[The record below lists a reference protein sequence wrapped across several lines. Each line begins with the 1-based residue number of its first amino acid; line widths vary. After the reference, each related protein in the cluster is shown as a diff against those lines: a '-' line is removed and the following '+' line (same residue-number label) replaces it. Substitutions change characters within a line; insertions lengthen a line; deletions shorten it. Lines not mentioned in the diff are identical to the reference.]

1 MERSRSAQSLV
12 LRPGIQ
18 FNGVK
23 IFSATMFA
31 ERDHLGEKVT
41 DWIAAH
47 PSYEIV
53 EIAVSQS
60 SDASFHCLAICVFYY
75 ERRS

>member
-12 LRPGIQ
+12 LRPGVQ

-41 DWIAAH
+41 DWMAAH
-47 PSYEIV
+47 PNLEIV
-53 EIAVSQS
+53 EISVSQS
-60 SDASFHCLAICVFYY
+60 SDASFHCLAIIVFYY
-75 ERRS
+75 DRRS

>member
-1 MERSRSAQSLV
+1 MERSRSAQSLL
-12 LRPGIQ
+12 LRPGVM

-31 ERDHLGEKVT
+31 DRDHLGEKIT

-47 PSYEIV
+47 PSLEIV
-53 EIAVSQS
+53 KIAVSQS
-60 SDASFHCLAICVFYY
+60 SDPSFHCLAICVFY
-75 ERRS
+75 RS